1 MVLKEV
7 LLDVVGSPSTNIH
20 QSRPMEIHIRIC
32 LYKTPILGLMD
43 RGLAMHYECTI
54 LLEVMRL
61 ARKQASDT
69 KRPGV
74 RRIQSLFVF

>member
-1 MVLKEV
+1 MLLEV
-7 LLDVVGSPSTNIH
+7 LARIFING

-61 ARKQASDT
+61 ARKQDHEPHT